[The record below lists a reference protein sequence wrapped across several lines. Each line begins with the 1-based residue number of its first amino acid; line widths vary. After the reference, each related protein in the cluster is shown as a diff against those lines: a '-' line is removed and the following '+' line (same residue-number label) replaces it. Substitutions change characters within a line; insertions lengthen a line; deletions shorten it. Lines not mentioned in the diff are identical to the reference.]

1 MASTVAGWKQA
12 AAAAA
17 TKAAA
22 VVATVTV
29 FQPTYRFRTARARH
43 LRRGLSAG
51 AERRGARRRRL
62 CPLPPHP
69 AVRRRG
75 GCASPAPP
83 RLGLRQGA
91 QGRGSADGG
100 GPGRRGRTAWGVGW
114 G

>member
-1 MASTVAGWKQA
+1 MGGRDGIYSGWG
-12 AAAAA
+12 
-17 TKAAA
+17 
-22 VVATVTV
+22 
-29 FQPTYRFRTARARH
+29 PCPY
-43 LRRGLSAG
+43 G
-51 AERRGARRRRL
+51 GARRRRL